1 MPYTLSFTSAPLSQ
15 QCITVLVCAMQNPQ
29 DLLCYSGLIAMGSL
43 PAGTWLLGDAFL
55 RNYYAVYDYGTPAVS
70 AGPAA
75 AEEGVQQEGQQAKP
89 RVGLGRLNAA
99 EQAAAAALFDQALA
113 SKRSSVLGIVTGTC
127 AVLRLG
133 IVAVISLWMLA

>member
-1 MPYTLSFTSAPLSQ
+1 
-15 QCITVLVCAMQNPQ
+15 
-29 DLLCYSGLIAMGSL
+29 MGSL

-55 RNYYAVYDYGTPAVS
+55 RNYYAVYDYGTPAVGP
-70 AGPAA
+70 GPAA
-75 AEEGVQQEGQQAKP
+75 AEEGGHQEGQQVRP

-113 SKRSSVLGIVTGTC
+113 SKRSSVLGIVTGIS

-133 IVAVISLWMLA
+133 LVGVISMWMLA